1 MHTLLRE
8 ENSVEVEE
16 TEEEL
21 GHAQFLEP
29 PMGVTQFKVI
39 PHAP

>member
-1 MHTLLRE
+1 MHTLLPE
-8 ENSVEVEE
+8 EDSAEVKEA
-16 TEEEL
+16 EEEM

-29 PMGVTQFKVI
+29 PMGVIQFKVI